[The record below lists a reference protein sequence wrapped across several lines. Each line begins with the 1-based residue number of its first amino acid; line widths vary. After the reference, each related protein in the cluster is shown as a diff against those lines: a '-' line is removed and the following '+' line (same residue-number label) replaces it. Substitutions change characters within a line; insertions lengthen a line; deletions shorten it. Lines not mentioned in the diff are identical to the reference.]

1 MEFLYP
7 SFLWALTA
15 VAIPVIIHL
24 IYFRRFKKVYFSNI
38 KFLKEIKEET
48 TNTNKLKNL
57 LILLARIF
65 AIAFLVLAFAQPY
78 IPQGEKVKSGTKGVS
93 IYIDNSFSMEAM
105 SDEVSLLDK
114 AKKTAL
120 EIVEGYSEKTEFQII
135 TNELKLEDQRWTDKK
150 NAIEKIKIISYSPI
164 VHTINNIISA
174 QNQGFKI
181 NGANNKYAFW
191 ISDFQK
197 NIFDLKTETID
208 STIEYNLVILQAVR
222 ENNISIDS
230 CYWDKPVSLLNYI
243 NKLHIKMSNNSN
255 EDIEEIPLSLEYNKE
270 ILPLGKFKIGAN
282 STVTDTIDIRIK
294 NKAWNEAKISLKDH
308 PMVFDDEYYFT
319 FNVPE
324 KIKVLNINQ
333 GKGANRFLQA
343 AFSSDQY
350 FEFAYSDIN
359 QVDYSRLEKNNLV
372 ILEDIETLSSGMS
385 SSLLNSIKNGLNV
398 LFFPSVNANIQSI
411 NGFLSSA
418 NANNLKEYI
427 NQPIEANKLNQKEFV
442 LKDVYDKI
450 SGNFP
455 PVKVK
460 AYYQLSNFQSRNKY
474 DVINFKNNSP
484 FISRYQL
491 GKGQLY
497 LCSSPFNVEIN
508 ELAKNPDI
516 FIPMLFKMSVLQ
528 QGSDKMSYTIG
539 IDRIIELSRL
549 NIKKDNFLKIKNG
562 NSEFIPKINRS
573 NESIRIDEGGNI
585 KRAGIYSIFYGDSIV
600 QKIAFNF
607 DRKESKL
614 EYAKPENLEDK
625 LNNNV
630 KIFDNKNKNY
640 NFTKMINAKER
651 GVELWK
657 WTIILALIFLAI
669 EIFLLRFWKN

>member
-7 SFLWALTA
+7 GFLWALTA

-78 IPQGEKVKSGTKGVS
+78 IPQGEKAKSGTTGVS

-135 TNELKLEDQRWTDKK
+135 TNELKPEDQRWTDKK
-150 NAIEKIKIISYSPI
+150 NAVEKIKTISFSPV

-174 QNQGFKI
+174 QNQGFNI

-230 CYWDKPVSLLNYI
+230 CYWDKPVSLLNYV
-243 NKLHIKMSNNSN
+243 NKLHIKLSNNSD

-372 ILEDIETLSSGMS
+372 ILEDIETMSSGMS
-385 SSLLNSIKNGLNV
+385 SSMLNSIKNGLNV
-398 LFFPSVNANIQSI
+398 LFFPSANANIQSI
-411 NGFLSSA
+411 NNFLSSA
-418 NANNLKEYI
+418 NANNLNQYI
-427 NQPIEANKLNQKEFV
+427 NQPLEANKLNQKEFV

-450 SGNFP
+450 SGNIP

-460 AYYQLSNFQSRNKY
+460 AYYQLSNFQGRNKY
-474 DVINFKNNSP
+474 DVINFKNNNP
-484 FISRYQL
+484 FISRYQI
-491 GKGQLY
+491 GKGQLF

-539 IDRIIELSRL
+539 IDRIIEMSRL

-573 NESIRIDEGGNI
+573 NESIRLDEGGNI
-585 KRAGIYSIFYGDSIV
+585 KKAGIYSIFYGDSIV

-614 EYAKPENLEDK
+614 EYANPENIEEK

-657 WTIILALIFLAI
+657 WAIILALIFLAI
-669 EIFLLRFWKN
+669 EIILLRFWKN

>member
-7 SFLWALTA
+7 GFLWALTA

-78 IPQGEKVKSGTKGVS
+78 IPQGEKAKSGTTGVS

-135 TNELKLEDQRWTDKK
+135 TNELKPEDQRWTDKK
-150 NAIEKIKIISYSPI
+150 NAVEKIKTISFSPV

-174 QNQGFKI
+174 QNQGFNI

-243 NKLHIKMSNNSN
+243 NKLHIKLSNNSD

-333 GKGANRFLQA
+333 GQGANRFLQA

-372 ILEDIETLSSGMS
+372 ILEDIETMSSGMS
-385 SSLLNSIKNGLNV
+385 SSMLNSIKNGINV
-398 LFFPSVNANIQSI
+398 LFFPSANANIQSI
-411 NGFLSSA
+411 NNFLSSA
-418 NANNLKEYI
+418 NANNLNQYI
-427 NQPIEANKLNQKEFV
+427 NQPLEANKLNQKEFV
-442 LKDVYDKI
+442 LKDVYDKV
-450 SGNFP
+450 SGNIP

-460 AYYQLSNFQSRNKY
+460 AYYQLSNFQGRNKY
-474 DVINFKNNSP
+474 DVINFKNNNP
-484 FISRYQL
+484 FISRYQI
-491 GKGQLY
+491 GKGQLF

-539 IDRIIELSRL
+539 IDRIIEMSRL
-549 NIKKDNFLKIKNG
+549 NIKNDNFLKIKNG

-573 NESIRIDEGGNI
+573 NESIRLDEGGNI
-585 KRAGIYSIFYGDSIV
+585 KKAGIYSIFYGDSIV

-614 EYAKPENLEDK
+614 DYANPENIEEK

-657 WTIILALIFLAI
+657 WAIILALIFLAI
-669 EIFLLRFWKN
+669 EIILLRFWKN

>member
-7 SFLWALTA
+7 GFLWALTA

-38 KFLKEIKEET
+38 RFLKEIKEET

-65 AIAFLVLAFAQPY
+65 AILFLVLAFAQPY
-78 IPQGEKVKSGTKGVS
+78 IPQGEKLKSGTTGVS
-93 IYIDNSFSMEAM
+93 IYIDNSFSMEAL
-105 SDEVSLLDK
+105 SDEVSLLEK

-120 EIVEGYSEKTEFQII
+120 EIIEGYSEKTEFQII
-135 TNELKLEDQRWTDKK
+135 TNDLKPEDQRWTDKK
-150 NAIEKIKIISYSPI
+150 NAIEKIKTISFSPV
-164 VHTINNIISA
+164 VHTINNIIST
-174 QNQGFKI
+174 QNQGFNI
-181 NGANNKYAFW
+181 NGANNKYVFW

-208 STIEYNLVILQAVR
+208 STVEYNLVILQAVR

-230 CYWDKPVSLLNYI
+230 CYWDKPVSLLNYV
-243 NKLHIKMSNNSN
+243 NKLHIKLSNNSD

-333 GKGANRFLQA
+333 GKGTNRFMQA

-359 QVDYSRLEKNNLV
+359 QVDYSKLEKNNLV
-372 ILEDIETLSSGMS
+372 ILEDIESMSSGMS
-385 SSLLNSIKNGLNV
+385 SSLLNSIKEGLNV
-398 LFFPSVNANIQSI
+398 LFFPSENANIQSV

-418 NANNLKEYI
+418 NANNLNEYI
-427 NQPIEANKLNQKEFV
+427 NQPLEANKLNQKEFV

-450 SGNFP
+450 SGNIP
-455 PVKVK
+455 PIKVK
-460 AYYQLSNFQSRNKY
+460 AYYKLSNFQNRNKY
-474 DVINFKNNSP
+474 DVINFKNNNP
-484 FISRYQL
+484 FISRYQV
-491 GKGQLY
+491 GKGQLF

-516 FIPMLFKMSVLQ
+516 FIPLLFKMSVLQ
-528 QGSDKMSYTIG
+528 QGSEKMSYTIG
-539 IDRIIELSRL
+539 KDKIIEISRI

-562 NSEFIPKINRS
+562 NTEFIPKINQS
-573 NESIRIDEGGNI
+573 NESIRFDEGGNI
-585 KRAGIYSIFYGDSIV
+585 KKAGIYSIFYGDSIV

-614 EYAKPENLEDK
+614 DYIDTENLENK
-625 LNNNV
+625 LNDHV

-651 GVELWK
+651 GIELWI
-657 WTIILALIFLAI
+657 WAIILALIFLAI
-669 EIFLLRFWKN
+669 EIILLRFWKN

>member
-7 SFLWALTA
+7 GFLWALTA

-38 KFLKEIKEET
+38 RFLKEIKEET

-65 AIAFLVLAFAQPY
+65 AILFLVLAFAQPY
-78 IPQGEKVKSGTKGVS
+78 IPQGEKLKSGTTGVS
-93 IYIDNSFSMEAM
+93 IYIDNSFSMEAL
-105 SDEVSLLDK
+105 SDEVSLLEK

-120 EIVEGYSEKTEFQII
+120 EIIEGYSEKTEFQII
-135 TNELKLEDQRWTDKK
+135 TNDLKPEDQRWTDKK
-150 NAIEKIKIISYSPI
+150 NAIEKIKTISFSPV
-164 VHTINNIISA
+164 VHTINNIIST
-174 QNQGFKI
+174 QNQGFNI
-181 NGANNKYAFW
+181 NGANNKYVFW

-208 STIEYNLVILQAVR
+208 STVEYNLVILQAVR

-230 CYWDKPVSLLNYI
+230 CYWDKPVSLLNYV
-243 NKLHIKMSNNSN
+243 NKLHIKLSNNSD

-333 GKGANRFLQA
+333 GKGTNRFMQA
-343 AFSSDQY
+343 AFSAVQY

-359 QVDYSRLEKNNLV
+359 QVDYSKLEKNNLV
-372 ILEDIETLSSGMS
+372 ILEDIETMSSGMS
-385 SSLLNSIKNGLNV
+385 SSLLNSIKEGLNV
-398 LFFPSVNANIQSI
+398 LFFPSENANIQSV

-427 NQPIEANKLNQKEFV
+427 NQPLEANKLNQKEFV

-450 SGNFP
+450 SGNIP

-460 AYYQLSNFQSRNKY
+460 AYYKLSNFQNRNKY
-474 DVINFKNNSP
+474 DVINFKNNNP
-484 FISRYQL
+484 FISRYQV
-491 GKGQLY
+491 GKGQLF

-516 FIPMLFKMSVLQ
+516 FIPLLFKMSVLQ
-528 QGSDKMSYTIG
+528 QGSEKMSYTIG
-539 IDRIIELSRL
+539 KDKIIEISRI

-562 NSEFIPKINRS
+562 NTEFIPKINQS
-573 NESIRIDEGGNI
+573 NESIRFDEGGNI
-585 KRAGIYSIFYGDSIV
+585 KKAGIYSIFYGDSIV

-614 EYAKPENLEDK
+614 DYIDTENLENK
-625 LNNNV
+625 LNDHV

-651 GVELWK
+651 GIELWI
-657 WTIILALIFLAI
+657 WAIILALIFLAI
-669 EIFLLRFWKN
+669 EIILLRFWKN

>member
-7 SFLWALTA
+7 GFLWALTA

-78 IPQGEKVKSGTKGVS
+78 IPQGEKAKSGTTGVS

-135 TNELKLEDQRWTDKK
+135 TNELKPEDQRWTDKK
-150 NAIEKIKIISYSPI
+150 NAVEKIKTISFSPV

-174 QNQGFKI
+174 QNQGFNI

-197 NIFDLKTETID
+197 NIFDLKTETVD

-230 CYWDKPVSLLNYI
+230 CYWDKPVSLLNYV
-243 NKLHIKMSNNSN
+243 NKLHIKLSNNSD

-372 ILEDIETLSSGMS
+372 ILEDIETMSSGMS
-385 SSLLNSIKNGLNV
+385 SSMLNSIKNGLNV
-398 LFFPSVNANIQSI
+398 LFFPSANANIQSI
-411 NGFLSSA
+411 NNFLSSA
-418 NANNLKEYI
+418 NANNLNQYI
-427 NQPIEANKLNQKEFV
+427 NQPLEANKLNQKEFV
-442 LKDVYDKI
+442 LKDVYDKV
-450 SGNFP
+450 SGNIP

-460 AYYQLSNFQSRNKY
+460 AYYQLSNFQGRNKY
-474 DVINFKNNSP
+474 DVINFKNNNP
-484 FISRYQL
+484 FISRYQI
-491 GKGQLY
+491 GKGQLF

-539 IDRIIELSRL
+539 IDRIIEMSRL

-573 NESIRIDEGGNI
+573 NESIRLDEGGNI
-585 KRAGIYSIFYGDSIV
+585 KKAGIYSIFYGDSIV

-614 EYAKPENLEDK
+614 EYANPENIEEK

-657 WTIILALIFLAI
+657 WAIILALIFLAI
-669 EIFLLRFWKN
+669 EIILLRFWKN

>member
-7 SFLWALTA
+7 GFLWALTA

-78 IPQGEKVKSGTKGVS
+78 IPQGEKAKSGTTGVS

-135 TNELKLEDQRWTDKK
+135 TNELKPEDQRWTDKK
-150 NAIEKIKIISYSPI
+150 NAVEKIKTISFSPV

-174 QNQGFKI
+174 QNQGFNI

-197 NIFDLKTETID
+197 NIFDLKTETVD

-230 CYWDKPVSLLNYI
+230 CYWDKPVSLLNYV
-243 NKLHIKMSNNSN
+243 NKLHIKLSNNSD

-333 GKGANRFLQA
+333 GQGANRFLQA

-372 ILEDIETLSSGMS
+372 ILEDIETMSSGMS
-385 SSLLNSIKNGLNV
+385 SSMLNSIKNGLNV
-398 LFFPSVNANIQSI
+398 LFFPSANANIQSI
-411 NGFLSSA
+411 NNFLSSA
-418 NANNLKEYI
+418 NANNLNQYI
-427 NQPIEANKLNQKEFV
+427 NQPLEANKLNQKEFV
-442 LKDVYDKI
+442 LKDVYDKV
-450 SGNFP
+450 SGNIP

-460 AYYQLSNFQSRNKY
+460 AYYQLSNFQGRNKY
-474 DVINFKNNSP
+474 DVINFKNNNP
-484 FISRYQL
+484 FISRYQI
-491 GKGQLY
+491 GKGQLF

-539 IDRIIELSRL
+539 IDRIIEMSRL

-573 NESIRIDEGGNI
+573 NESIRLDEGGNI
-585 KRAGIYSIFYGDSIV
+585 KKAGIYSIFYGDSIV

-614 EYAKPENLEDK
+614 DYANPENIEEK

-657 WTIILALIFLAI
+657 WAIILALIFLAI
-669 EIFLLRFWKN
+669 EIILLRFWKN